1 MYLALL
7 GLFII
12 FHMIMSI
19 LVWLLLDE
27 ISPIL
32 PLCVGNGVGNVLGK
46 VPPFSAIQRGSNGD

>member
-1 MYLALL
+1 MYFALL

-12 FHMIMSI
+12 FHMVMSI

-32 PLCVGNGVGNVLGK
+32 PLCVGNGVGKAKGTYGVYS
-46 VPPFSAIQRGSNGD
+46 VSP